1 MTTEFEN
8 IANKSSEE
16 VESILNAMWHTKSDD
31 ARRFLNV
38 INCIVDYYI
47 NKQTEGTSVCYPI
60 IYLPHSP
67 LWAREVLLKFLII
80 KLSLYYNND
89 TRALLAKKTNRNVNL
104 GMGDDTHYK
113 KYIYPCKQYLRKV
126 FSNVTDNLLGES
138 GHKNMIVCTEND
150 IRVPRADKNP
160 FIKEFFGEPND
171 LFTDKNLIMDFSLDQ
186 DAIRSQ
192 LKQYRNEKNVLID
205 NLFLFYTNND
215 KVKSFE
221 SDALSR
227 WNSAYH
233 IGVKNCFVFYFSEK
247 PFRLNSIW
255 NRGKQLSKNYLA
267 LTDKDFSQYKHF
279 IVFDESE
286 TNYLFN
292 RKNAY
297 EHKYFPDDQL
307 MFKEVLGSL
316 LDTAEYKIQER
327 NKFALCLNTE
337 LSTLYKQYL
346 SKEYTE
352 YDEEDFQLSFEW
364 QKGEVIN
371 DILPFIQDVV
381 SHYVQNDR
389 VAVVLDKKT
398 DSDVKQ
404 ALTSLFKSFKSDLV
418 IQYYDYSA
426 LKPIKGTGNGI
437 KEECVIVLQYRPHY
451 VKQLYAKYPNSFDP
465 YTVRNGQYICD
476 VLQGFVF
483 ADMYLW
489 DKYEYDKLKYQI
501 LRSEVRKML
510 FGSICMP
517 EKPTITKVTGVET
530 DFSDESTSR
539 GLTYVKGIYENGQK
553 FNILDSDYVICEVEG
568 ERRMARLN
576 DLKREDLLTSITKMQ
591 KLDEISAELG
601 SIIEREK
608 TKSDEREKIV
618 RQTFFSLGKLSEL
631 ERDSDVALWKILLKK
646 KIESEGLKQ
655 VYDAV
660 MSGLKPNERIQS
672 NQFRRWA
679 DLEDKM
685 ILPLQKICQRRLFD
699 YLGLLQNSPYLSIM
713 RSKKLSAKRDT
724 RSYNSMITNFLLR
737 TLFSEIDNDL
747 FEEINSSEIN
757 DVLQLTNVSELQAI
771 VELLNEKIHLNKIA
785 KIQ

>member
-8 IANKSSEE
+8 IANKSSVE
-16 VESILNAMWHTKSDD
+16 VDSILSAMRHTKSDD
-31 ARRFLNV
+31 ARRFLKV

-47 NKQTEGTSVCYPI
+47 NKPTENTSICYPI
-60 IYLPHSP
+60 IYLPYSP
-67 LWAREVLLKFLII
+67 QWAREVLLKFLII

-126 FSNVTDNLLGES
+126 FSNVTDNFLGES
-138 GHKNMIVCTEND
+138 GHKNMIVCAEND

-160 FIKEFFGEPND
+160 FIKEFFGEPDD
-171 LFTDKNLIMDFSLDQ
+171 LFTEKNLIMDFSLDQ
-186 DAIRSQ
+186 GAIRSQ
-192 LKQYRNEKNVLID
+192 LKKYRNEKNVLID
-205 NLFLFYTNND
+205 NLFLIYTNND

-267 LTDKDFSQYKHF
+267 LTDKDFSQYKHY

-286 TNYLFN
+286 TDYLFN
-292 RKNAY
+292 RKNTY

-327 NKFALCLNTE
+327 NKFALCLNSE
-337 LSTLYKQYL
+337 ISTLYKQYL
-346 SKEYTE
+346 SKEYTD

-364 QKGEVIN
+364 QKGKVESE
-371 DILPFIQDVV
+371 ILPFIQDVV
-381 SHYVQNDR
+381 SQYVQNNR
-389 VAVVLDKKT
+389 VAIVLDKKT

-501 LRSEVRKML
+501 LCSEVRKMM
-510 FGSICMP
+510 FGRICMP

-539 GLTYVKGIYENGQK
+539 GLTYVKGVYENGQK

-576 DLKREDLLTSITKMQ
+576 DLKREALLTSITKMQ

-608 TKSDEREKIV
+608 TKTDEREKIV
-618 RQTFFSLGKLSEL
+618 RQTFFSLGKISEL

-655 VYDAV
+655 AYDAV
-660 MSGLKPNERIQS
+660 MNGLKPNERIQS

>member
-126 FSNVTDNLLGES
+126 FSNVTDIFLGES
-138 GHKNMIVCTEND
+138 GHKNMIVCAEND

-160 FIKEFFGEPND
+160 FIKEFFGEPDD
-171 LFTDKNLIMDFSLDQ
+171 LFTEKNLIMDFSLDQ

-227 WNSAYH
+227 WNSAYN

-255 NRGKQLSKNYLA
+255 SRGKQLCRNYLA
-267 LTDKDFSQYKHF
+267 LTDKDFSQYKHY

-286 TNYLFN
+286 TDYLFN
-292 RKNAY
+292 RKNTY

-327 NKFALCLNTE
+327 NKFALCLNSE
-337 LSTLYKQYL
+337 ISTLYKQYL
-346 SKEYTE
+346 SKEYTD

-364 QKGEVIN
+364 QKGKVESE
-371 DILPFIQDVV
+371 ILPFIQDVV
-381 SHYVQNDR
+381 SQYVQNNR
-389 VAVVLDKKT
+389 VAIVLDKKT
-398 DSDVKQ
+398 DSNVKQ

-418 IQYYDYSA
+418 IKYYDYSA

-476 VLQGFVF
+476 VVQGFVF

-501 LRSEVRKML
+501 LRSEVRKAL
-510 FGSICMP
+510 FGNICMP
-517 EKPTITKVTGVET
+517 EMPDITQVTGET
-530 DFSDESTSR
+530 EFSDEISSR
-539 GLTYVKGIYENGQK
+539 GLTYVKGVYENGQK
-553 FNILDSDYVICEVEG
+553 FNILDSNYVICEVDNEIQIS
-568 ERRMARLN
+568 RLN
-576 DLKREDLLTSITKMQ
+576 DLKLTSITKMQ
-591 KLDEISAELG
+591 ELDDIAAELG
-601 SIIEREK
+601 SIIEKKK
-608 TKSDEREKIV
+608 TSTDEREKIV
-618 RQTFFSLGKLSEL
+618 RQSLFDSGKISEE
-631 ERDSDVALWKILLKK
+631 ERDSDIVLWKILLSK
-646 KIESEGLKQ
+646 KIAENGIQK
-655 VYDAV
+655 VYDTV
-660 MSGLKPNERIQS
+660 MSGLKEGERIQI
-672 NQFRRWA
+672 NQFKRWA

-685 ILPLQKICQRRLFD
+685 ILPLQKICQRKLMD
-699 YLGLLQNSPYLSIM
+699 YLGLLPPYLSIM
-713 RSKKLSAKRDT
+713 RSKKLSAKRET
-724 RSYNSMITNFLLR
+724 RSYNSMITNFLLQ
-737 TLFSEIDNDL
+737 TLLSVIDDDL
-747 FEEINSSEIN
+747 FEEINGSEIN